1 MKIFQKLRFKMTL
14 SITLSILIPLIM
26 LSSVQTFQSAN
37 VIKTGIFNT
46 NKEIAKGIESGL
58 DSTFEGLED
67 TMVTLSKVS
76 YISYM
81 NSRAISE
88 MLPDVVAEYPLINQ
102 MYVMDPSGMQIY
114 KTSGELGDRSDRAYF
129 QEAIAG
135 NLNYSDVIIS
145 KSTGEPIIVLATPIY
160 KNNDI
165 VGVLGASIDL
175 SILSTFVE
183 NDSLG
188 EGGYVFIVD
197 RNGRTIAHPNQE
209 FVTEMLDAT
218 FLQPVTEVIQGK
230 EDVITYEYNEEKKLA
245 SYVYLDRVGW
255 GIVAQAPEATALAA
269 VDDQILLLG
278 IGLIIS
284 TILGIIL
291 STLTSNSITKPLDLL
306 KDKMIET
313 ASGDF
318 SSDVSTKLLKRKDEL
333 GIVGRSYQSTIEA
346 IRNIITDIK
355 TTADETTE
363 SSAHIISLSEQM
375 GIASDEV
382 ATTVGEIAEGATSQA
397 SRTSEGLET
406 TLQMANTVNE
416 MKEKSEALKEE
427 SIKLRENNE
436 SVSKAFED
444 VVEAFESTQ
453 NTSNQTNLQ
462 MNELSSK
469 SDNIINIVT
478 AIRNISEQTN
488 LLALNASIE
497 AARAGEHGRGFAVV
511 ADEIRKLAEESNNST
526 NEIEAIISEITGLI
540 NQTGDMMNKNKETI
554 ASAGASMSDAQV
566 KISDMSL
573 SSDAMT
579 EEIIALSYNIDHV
592 ENQKAEVLE
601 AIEAI
606 ASIAQESAASTEE
619 ISASTEEQAASV
631 ANVANSMDQL
641 NDKVKHLKDSISI
654 FRV

>member
-1 MKIFQKLRFKMTL
+1 MTL